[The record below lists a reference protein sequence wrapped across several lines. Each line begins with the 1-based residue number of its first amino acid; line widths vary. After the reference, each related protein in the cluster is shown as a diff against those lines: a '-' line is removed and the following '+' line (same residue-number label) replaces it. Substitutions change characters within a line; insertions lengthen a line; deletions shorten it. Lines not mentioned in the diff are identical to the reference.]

1 VTSSQRSP
9 GFGLT
14 SSLVKRAFSSVSR
27 DLSSSVM
34 RSLAMPKLSNS
45 RAASSA
51 SVDAVVDQPARA
63 AGEHDARVREAPRKS
78 AIAVMRSAASLSATS
93 PRDRRHHGVERA
105 AEADDAGRRAA
116 RGHPRAESALPAA
129 G

>member
-1 VTSSQRSP
+1 MKHLCWILCVLIAVTLWAAGVASQAPAGSQRSP

-27 DLSSSVM
+27 DLSSSTM

-51 SVDAVVDQPARA
+51 SVEPW
-63 AGEHDARVREAPRKS
+63 
-78 AIAVMRSAASLSATS
+78 
-93 PRDRRHHGVERA
+93 
-105 AEADDAGRRAA
+105 
-116 RGHPRAESALPAA
+116 
-129 G
+129 